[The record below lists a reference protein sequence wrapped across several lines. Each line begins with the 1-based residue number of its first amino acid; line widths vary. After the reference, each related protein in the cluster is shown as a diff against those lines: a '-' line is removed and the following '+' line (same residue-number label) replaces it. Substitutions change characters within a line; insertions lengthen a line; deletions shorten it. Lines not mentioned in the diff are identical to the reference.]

1 MPVSQS
7 LIDALTEAIAS
18 GESVVRHGD
27 KTIEYRSVG
36 ELVKARNTLLEL
48 QQQEAGVSHG
58 AGGPLSRVTRLA
70 HGGRGFDR

>member
-7 LIDALTEAIAS
+7 QIDALTEAIAS
-18 GESVVRHGD
+18 AESVVRHGD
-27 KTIEYRSVG
+27 KTIETRSVG
-36 ELVKARNTLLEL
+36 ELIKARNALIEL
-48 QQQEAGVSHG
+48 QQQESGSPRS